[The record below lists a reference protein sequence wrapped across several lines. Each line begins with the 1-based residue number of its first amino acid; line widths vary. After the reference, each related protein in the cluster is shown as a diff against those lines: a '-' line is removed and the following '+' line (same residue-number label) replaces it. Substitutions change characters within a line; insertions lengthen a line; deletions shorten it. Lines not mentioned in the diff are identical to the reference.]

1 MAHYQDPQSKTQ
13 SDLHQSQL
21 SRPALSSDYAS
32 SSSYQTQL
40 RDIVVTPGPEELT
53 KYSNEDAEALF
64 SNFRSPP
71 SGGIQPLA
79 MPLCLP
85 QATSGPTSLFVRAY
99 SRELQASGIEIDDWM
114 RFVDGLNLAMT
125 ASPPLRVVDV
135 AGMAIGFVPYHWAM
149 IASIA
154 IQTAAQTGIR
164 VIAKTLS
171 DRLLRRANAD
181 YFAPRGLRV
190 RLCKTAAMRQIVGLD
205 TMSTAEP
212 KLSGKLAKFGKG
224 VGRTAETVALHLP
237 IIREAYNR
245 VAPSVPAVDPSS
257 SGEVAMRRMLV
268 LQGYTLPLSFDVPP
282 AAPVEGIM
290 DKASG
295 LSVRMQAWR
304 LRRKE
309 ADTNRKRQL
318 LAFQEGRSA
327 TPPPMPSSSS
337 SGNRNLLEVALDWR
351 KDRIWQLQ
359 ELRAGIAG
367 RSSGKLRTNVEI
379 ADRLEWNST
388 DNLLWVV
395 LVNADQDAEIQG
407 TELVDSAEDVE
418 TIRDSEWQQEIRREN
433 EEDQYTME
441 KILKFGKTA

>member
-1 MAHYQDPQSKTQ
+1 N
-13 SDLHQSQL
+13 
-21 SRPALSSDYAS
+21 YAS
-32 SSSYQTQL
+32 SSQSQL
-40 RDIVVTPGPEELT
+40 RDTDASPEELT
-53 KYSNEDAEALF
+53 KYSNQDAEALF
-64 SNFRSPP
+64 SDFRSPP

-85 QATSGPTSLFVRAY
+85 QATSGPNSLFVRAY
-99 SRELQASGIEIDDWM
+99 SQELQASGIEIDDWM
-114 RFVDGLNLAMT
+114 RFIDGLNLAMT

-205 TMSTAEP
+205 TTSTTEP
-212 KLSGKLAKFGKG
+212 TFSGKLAKFGKG
-224 VGRTAETVALHLP
+224 AGRTAETVALHLP
-237 IIREAYNR
+237 IIRTVYNR
-245 VAPSVPAVDPSS
+245 VAPSVPAVDPNAP
-257 SGEVAMRRMLV
+257 GEAAVRRMLV
-268 LQGYTLPLSFDVPP
+268 LQGYALPLSFDVPP
-282 AAPVEGIM
+282 VTPVEGIM

-295 LSVRMQAWR
+295 LSARMQSWR
-304 LRRKE
+304 LRKKE

-327 TPPPMPSSSS
+327 TPPSMPSSSS
-337 SGNRNLLEVALDWR
+337 SGNRNPLEVALDWR
-351 KDRIWQLQ
+351 KDRNWQRQ
-359 ELRAGIAG
+359 ERRAASG
-367 RSSGKLRTNVEI
+367 RSSKLRTNVEI

-407 TELVDSAEDVE
+407 TELVDNAEDVE
-418 TIRDSEWQQEIRREN
+418 TIRDSDWQEEIRHED

-441 KILKFGKTA
+441 QILKFGKAA